1 MEKIF
6 ESITNGRHKRIHLT
20 LKQETIRPLRENLL
34 AQQEEFDRFI
44 RIYNT
49 ERPHQGIRKKYP
61 SEVYKHSTRELESL
75 DPLYY
80 PFHYKTIT
88 VSQCGR
94 ICTRGFKVNL
104 SRAFA
109 GQQVD
114 IKEMDDNIWV
124 VSFLDYDL
132 GYFDDKSHR
141 VEPVDDSFRV
151 EKV

>member
-1 MEKIF
+1 M
-6 ESITNGRHKRIHLT
+6 
-20 LKQETIRPLRENLL
+20 
-34 AQQEEFDRFI
+34 
-44 RIYNT
+44 
-49 ERPHQGIRKKYP
+49 
-61 SEVYKHSTRELESL
+61 

-80 PFHYKTIT
+80 PFHDQTII

-109 GQQVD
+109 GQQVG

-132 GYFDDKSHR
+132 GYFDDRSHR
-141 VEPVDDSFRV
+141 VEPVDDPFGI